1 MTLILEIKLQKYIF
15 LQNMITFLAALRSFL
30 KPYEDGSVHTY
41 ATTKELKQKTFTVKI
56 HNIKEAINMQVT
68 LISEN
73 KSQIELQPFFKQTMR
88 PC

>member
-1 MTLILEIKLQKYIF
+1 M
-15 LQNMITFLAALRSFL
+15 N
-30 KPYEDGSVHTY
+30 TY
-41 ATTKELKQKTFTVKI
+41 VTTKELKQKTFTVKI

-73 KSQIELQPFFKQTMR
+73 KSQIKLQPFFKQTMR